1 MRIYFPR
8 QPDFRWT
15 LQKQD
20 CQKITTPA
28 PVDLSKE
35 APKSQD
41 DLRRDSE
48 VRQALAKTPVQA
60 NARAHRFI
68 DQVAAVHRWWT
79 AAAPAK
85 PKAAAPTV
93 TPSASIDK
101 PLEPFDLQ
109 DVPDAE
115 EYKGYKLDPALMRQ
129 WFSNPAWAV
138 QSPAQKRCVPGTPFY
153 PLTLVDASTL
163 KFEELRKVE
172 RIQLAIDKFR
182 SREFLDSKPVRDA
195 LYKVCARLP
204 VGYGNDIQPSEECG
218 GDLQRMH
225 RKYAFASITV
235 GKRFPQD
242 LEDIRVKAL
251 DTSRLPTDDVAL
263 ALGDFKLHAAISD
276 AHVFYNGNHTR
287 RVHIKEI
294 AIYIMAPYGFDEFEK
309 GTPYLGHFN
318 KETLALVTDG
328 EWVNS
333 PLFLGNDRYARNA
346 VLRPVSIPLYIQ
358 WRQKHKKGGDMLLF
372 SDRLPSFPDI
382 DVEVPLEPI
391 DRIAKP
397 WRISDEGLQFM
408 AVLES
413 GVVSG
418 TNWQGQKVI
427 DGMILK
433 VYDDGYGIST
443 VGMGHKVGT
452 TDGIKLGDTITIE
465 QARSFSRNDLADV
478 EGVINRLVSV
488 PLYQYEYDAL
498 VSVLFNT
505 GIFRGK
511 HDSSPQ
517 TRSERISDI
526 VNDGDYESASKF
538 LESFIADR
546 VPGRRENEA
555 QLFRTGL
562 YDASH

>member
-1 MRIYFPR
+1 
-8 QPDFRWT
+8 
-15 LQKQD
+15 
-20 CQKITTPA
+20 
-28 PVDLSKE
+28 
-35 APKSQD
+35 
-41 DLRRDSE
+41 
-48 VRQALAKTPVQA
+48 
-60 NARAHRFI
+60 
-68 DQVAAVHRWWT
+68 
-79 AAAPAK
+79 
-85 PKAAAPTV
+85 
-93 TPSASIDK
+93 
-101 PLEPFDLQ
+101 
-109 DVPDAE
+109 
-115 EYKGYKLDPALMRQ
+115 
-129 WFSNPAWAV
+129 
-138 QSPAQKRCVPGTPFY
+138 
-153 PLTLVDASTL
+153 
-163 KFEELRKVE
+163 
-172 RIQLAIDKFR
+172 
-182 SREFLDSKPVRDA
+182 
-195 LYKVCARLP
+195 
-204 VGYGNDIQPSEECG
+204 
-218 GDLQRMH
+218 
-225 RKYAFASITV
+225 
-235 GKRFPQD
+235 
-242 LEDIRVKAL
+242 
-251 DTSRLPTDDVAL
+251 
-263 ALGDFKLHAAISD
+263 
-276 AHVFYNGNHTR
+276 
-287 RVHIKEI
+287 
-294 AIYIMAPYGFDEFEK
+294 
-309 GTPYLGHFN
+309 
-318 KETLALVTDG
+318 
-328 EWVNS
+328 
-333 PLFLGNDRYARNA
+333 
-346 VLRPVSIPLYIQ
+346 
-358 WRQKHKKGGDMLLF
+358 MLLF

-465 QARSFSRNDLADV
+465 QACSFSRNDLADV

-546 VPGRRENEA
+546 VPGRRANEA